1 MSVPPSLQF
10 VQAQTSAAP
19 LLRAQRQVPAA
30 PSRALSL
37 PPSERVIVIFL
48 SRAAAKGAFVSSTS
62 RGARWWRMRT
72 LVFFSLWL
80 VID

>member
-10 VQAQTSAAP
+10 VQAQTSEAP

-72 LVFFSLWL
+72 LVYFFPLAC
-80 VID
+80 D